1 MILSLAMAFRYS
13 LENQQAAK
21 IIEES
26 VKEFI
31 SRGFRTNDLTDDSSF
46 LETDE
51 VASELILII
60 KEKSNV

>member
-13 LENQQAAK
+13 LENHQAAN
-21 IIEES
+21 ILEES

-31 SRGFRTNDLTDDSSF
+31 SRGFRTKDLSDDSSF

-51 VASELILII
+51 VAYELISII